1 MIKSLIIDDEQ
12 HCIDA
17 LKTDIDKYCGNVEIA
32 ATCSSG
38 KEGILA
44 IKKYQPRLIFLD
56 VEMPWM
62 NGFEMLEMLD
72 HIDFCIIFTT
82 AYDKFAAKAFRIS
95 AVDYLLKPVDVNDL
109 KIAVKKAEEKIL
121 ASEGVVN
128 IQNLLH
134 NIRQPSE
141 HQKIAF
147 PQRDGYEFIPAQNI
161 LYCSAEGAYTN
172 IHLTGNKKFLVSK
185 TLGDIEEMLSVDIFQ
200 RIHHSTIVNM
210 QHITNL
216 IRSDGGYV
224 MLNNG
229 EKLMISKAKKDMLLQ
244 KLGLKKE

>member
-17 LKTDIDKYCGNVEIA
+17 LKADIDKHCGNVEVC
-32 ATCSSG
+32 ATCLSA

-44 IKKYQPRLIFLD
+44 IKKHKPRLIFLD

-72 HIDFCIIFTT
+72 NIDFCIIFTT
-82 AYDKFAAKAFRIS
+82 AYDRFAAKAFRIS
-95 AVDYLLKPVDVNDL
+95 AVDYLLKPVDINDL
-109 KIAVKKAEEKIL
+109 KVAVKKAEEKIL
-121 ASEGVVN
+121 ASEGTVN

-134 NIRQPSE
+134 NIRQPAE

-147 PQRDGYEFIPAQNI
+147 PKRDGYEFIPAENI
-161 LYCSAEGAYTN
+161 LYCNAEGAYTN

-185 TLGDIEEMLSVDIFQ
+185 TLGDIEEMLPVDIFQ

-229 EKLMISKAKKDMLLQ
+229 EKLMISKAKKDTLLHR
-244 KLGLKKE
+244 LGLKKD

>member
-1 MIKSLIIDDEQ
+1 MIKSIIIDDER

-17 LKTDIDKYCGNVEIA
+17 LKADLDKYCGNVEVCS
-32 ATCSSG
+32 TCSSG

-44 IKKYQPRLIFLD
+44 IKKYKPRLIFLD

-95 AVDYLLKPVDVNDL
+95 AVDYLLKPIDAEDL
-109 KIAVKKAEEKIL
+109 KAAVKKAEEKIL
-121 ASEGVVN
+121 ASEGAVN
-128 IQNLLH
+128 IQNLLN
-134 NIRQPSE
+134 NIRQPAQY
-141 HQKIAF
+141 QKIAF
-147 PQRDGYEFIPAQNI
+147 PQREGYEFIAAENI
-161 LYCSAEGAYTN
+161 LYCHAEGAYTY
-172 IHLTGNKKFLVSK
+172 IHLTDRKKFLVSK
-185 TLGDIEEMLSVDIFQ
+185 TLGDIEEMLPSDIFQ
-200 RIHHSTIVNM
+200 RIHHSTIVNLE
-210 QHITNL
+210 HITNL

-229 EKLMISKAKKDMLLQ
+229 EKLMISKAKKDALLQ
-244 KLGLKKE
+244 RLGLKKE